1 MSSLTE
7 DSYLHCSLFDD
18 TEAELIDIRSNQ
30 NYEPKEADMLSR
42 AACLRLQSPESMLTC
57 DIDRSSFQSATFT
70 NTSAVTY
77 KSVFH
82 SLSITAWTPPSSR
95 GNLCSWEQMFGLRFF
110 FFYTLTRGVE
120 VLFAAVSRWLVA
132 TARTSTCGTVEL
144 SKCPRT
150 SLQSVA
156 GKTHRLFA
164 TWSDIPRVDSVREIY
179 VLHGRITNYS
189 RLIKGLVHPNFEKIH
204 LHRRLVRDGTF
215 WRCSQW

>member
-1 MSSLTE
+1 MILTGVAFRAPPLLILQLWHINQFSIRWALQPE
-7 DSYLHCSLFDD
+7 LHHPP
-18 TEAELIDIRSNQ
+18 EAIC
-30 NYEPKEADMLSR
+30 
-42 AACLRLQSPESMLTC
+42 AAENRCLAS
-57 DIDRSSFQSATFT
+57 
-70 NTSAVTY
+70 
-77 KSVFH
+77 
-82 SLSITAWTPPSSR
+82 
-95 GNLCSWEQMFGLRFF
+95 GFF

-150 SLQSVA
+150 SHQSVA
-156 GKTHRLFA
+156 GKTHWLFA